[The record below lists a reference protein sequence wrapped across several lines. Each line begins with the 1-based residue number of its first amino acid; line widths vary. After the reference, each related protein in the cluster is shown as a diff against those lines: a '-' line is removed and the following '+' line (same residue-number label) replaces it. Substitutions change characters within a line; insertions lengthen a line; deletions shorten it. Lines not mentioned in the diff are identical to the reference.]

1 MKKIFSI
8 LTLFPLLSFGSFA
21 DASTLE
27 NHSSHQGPQYIKAQ
41 NETTYTKKLLED
53 ISGIPLF
60 GQHQAEKREK
70 EVNSNINQKIID
82 VPLINQNPE
91 LKYGCEVTSLA
102 MVLNHAGV
110 NVTKMELYQK
120 IKKDPDPIV
129 RVKGDIIKWGDPA
142 VGYVGDMTGKQA
154 GYAAF
159 DQPMVQ
165 LTNHYLPGR
174 AVNLTNKSFED
185 ILNHV
190 RKGYPVVIW
199 TTGDYNLPDRWES
212 WQHGDRIIKTPLDL
226 HVVVLV
232 GFDDNFVYINDP
244 LSGRKQA
251 KVSKERFISSWKA
264 LKCRAVSYQ

>member
-1 MKKIFSI
+1 MKNLFSI
-8 LTLFPLLSFGSFA
+8 LTLASILNFSFCTE
-21 DASTLE
+21 ASAFE
-27 NHSSHQGPQYIKAQ
+27 NQRFQHKSQYVEAQKETSYYNHLIQTISSIQLF
-41 NETTYTKKLLED
+41 TKK
-53 ISGIPLF
+53 
-60 GQHQAEKREK
+60 QADKEEI
-70 EVNSNINQKIID
+70 EVNSSIQKIID

-102 MVLNHAGV
+102 MVLNFAGV

-129 RVKGDIIKWGDPA
+129 KVKGDIIKWGDPA

-159 DQPMVQ
+159 DQPMME
-165 LTNHYLPGR
+165 LTNQYLPGR
-174 AVNLTNKSFED
+174 AVNLTNKPFEAV
-185 ILNHV
+185 LHHV

-199 TTGDYNLPDRWES
+199 TTGDYRLPDRPES
-212 WQHGDRIIKTPLDL
+212 WQHGDKVIETPLDL

-232 GFDDNFVYINDP
+232 GFDDHFVYINDP

-251 KVSKERFISSWKA
+251 KVSRERFISSWRA
-264 LKCRAVSYQ
+264 LKCRAISYQ